1 MKQGHNAKTWYGRLS
16 CRSWKG
22 NHPTAMHGCMP
33 RDKLRIDSS
42 TGQNGGKK
50 IANNFAD
57 LTVATTQENPE
68 TEIISMRIVPVK
80 IRNWKN
86 INNEVLT

>member
-1 MKQGHNAKTWYGRLS
+1 
-16 CRSWKG
+16 
-22 NHPTAMHGCMP
+22 MHGCMP

-68 TEIISMRIVPVK
+68 TEIISMRVVPVK